1 MGNDQAKQE
10 APSQPRQ
17 TREQRAAKQAQSAI
31 GTQKSQM
38 KLIEKRIA
46 HKEKQMVNMRNEAKA
61 IIAKAKTPSQ
71 KKAAKRQAG
80 LKLKRIKIMQKQV
93 TNDHNQLTRLMQQEL
108 ALEQAVANTQSIA
121 ATKAANSAFRNINM
135 DIDQVEDVIEE
146 NQEMMDMQSEITD
159 VLGQQIGDDIDEDEM
174 EAEWEALVNENAM
187 EEMDQLPNVPNTT
200 PSLSDSGRRLAQQ
213 GLEAVL
219 PVAPTGAIS
228 TPNAD
233 EDDEELMALEAM
245 MAWKKVNTRTR
256 VIYNFCGDPQ
266 SDNRTR
272 ACVIIL

>member
-1 MGNDQAKQE
+1 MAFSQRSTNMGNDQAKQE
-10 APSQPRQ
+10 LPSQPRQ

-71 KKAAKRQAG
+71 KKTAKRQAG

-245 MAWKKVNTRTR
+245 MAWKKCARTR
-256 VIYNFCGDPQ
+256 VQFG
-266 SDNRTR
+266 S
-272 ACVIIL
+272 

>member
-245 MAWKKVNTRTR
+245 MA
-256 VIYNFCGDPQ
+256 
-266 SDNRTR
+266 
-272 ACVIIL
+272 